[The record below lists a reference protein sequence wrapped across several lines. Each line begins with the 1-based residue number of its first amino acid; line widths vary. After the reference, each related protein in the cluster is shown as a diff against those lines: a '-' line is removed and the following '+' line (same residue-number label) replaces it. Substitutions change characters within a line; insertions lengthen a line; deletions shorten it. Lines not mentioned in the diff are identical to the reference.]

1 MKTLVK
7 IRNTKR
13 TAALIISVIMALCT
27 AQGFGAEKKP
37 EHKFSSDKNVAEA
50 FLGDNFESSGF
61 SYVNFG
67 SVEGSNIGMRG
78 GEYCWVLDPKNDQ
91 TKAQIN
97 FIFSD
102 DFKPKSEF
110 DGTEYEFEIEYY
122 DDLSSFFQVNCDTY
136 GEEEVYGERMVYCS
150 SKRAWSTLKFTVQ
163 NGKFNK
169 ELDGK
174 YDFTI
179 T

>member
-1 MKTLVK
+1 MKHF
-7 IRNTKR
+7 KR
-13 TAALIISVIMALCT
+13 LTALISAFAIMLCFPN
-27 AQGFGAEKKP
+27 GFGAEKKP

-50 FLGDNFESSGF
+50 FLDDNFESSGF

-78 GEYCWVLDPKNDQ
+78 GEYCWVLDPKNNQ

-122 DDLSSFFQVNCDTY
+122 DD
-136 GEEEVYGERMVYCS
+136 
-150 SKRAWSTLKFTVQ
+150 
-163 NGKFNK
+163 
-169 ELDGK
+169 
-174 YDFTI
+174 
-179 T
+179 